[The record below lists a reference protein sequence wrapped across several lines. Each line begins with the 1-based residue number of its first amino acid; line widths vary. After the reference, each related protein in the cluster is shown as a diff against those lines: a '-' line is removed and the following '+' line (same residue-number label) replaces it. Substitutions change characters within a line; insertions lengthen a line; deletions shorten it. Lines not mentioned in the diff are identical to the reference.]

1 MLIQALAFTLEHS
14 FKTVCFGTRF
24 FSHPS
29 REKRNSFTIYD
40 LRFTICKIR
49 RAKLAESRAGATR
62 NFEGGARAWLESG
75 DGAWRRLCTM
85 YDLGNSA
92 STARE
97 EMG

>member
-40 LRFTICKIR
+40 LRFAKFGEQSSRKAEQER
-49 RAKLAESRAGATR
+49 RGILKAVRGR
-62 NFEGGARAWLESG
+62 G
-75 DGAWRRLCTM
+75 
-85 YDLGNSA
+85 
-92 STARE
+92 
-97 EMG
+97 